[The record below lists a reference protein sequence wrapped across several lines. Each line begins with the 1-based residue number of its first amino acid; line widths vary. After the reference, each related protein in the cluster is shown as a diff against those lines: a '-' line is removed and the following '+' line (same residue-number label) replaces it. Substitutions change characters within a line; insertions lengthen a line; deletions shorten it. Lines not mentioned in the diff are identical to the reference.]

1 MADGENLNGAAAEA
15 KPAAPDDNRIRV
27 VLDKP
32 VIAHGDKI
40 TELIFREP
48 TGADIEAA
56 GVPATIDFSVDPPRI
71 AFNQR
76 EMSAMMVQLA
86 AVPPSTIRSLS
97 SQDWINSAW
106 KLSRFFV
113 PRLTT

>member
-1 MADGENLNGAAAEA
+1 MADGENLNGTAAEP
-15 KPAAPDDNRIRV
+15 KPAAAPDDKIRIT
-27 VLDKP
+27 LDKQ
-32 VIAHGDKI
+32 VVAHGEKI
-40 TELIFREP
+40 SELVFREP

-86 AVPPSTIRSLS
+86 GVPPSTIKNLS
-97 SQDWINSAW
+97 SQDWINAAW
-106 KLSRFFV
+106 RLSRFFV
-113 PRLTT
+113 PRLTI